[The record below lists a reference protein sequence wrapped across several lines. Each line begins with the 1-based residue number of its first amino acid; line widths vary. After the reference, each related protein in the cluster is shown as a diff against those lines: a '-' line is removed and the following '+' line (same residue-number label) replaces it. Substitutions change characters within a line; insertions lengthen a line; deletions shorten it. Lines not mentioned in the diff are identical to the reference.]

1 MTALRRIALRVPG
14 DEAESLRAR
23 FIELA
28 PLGFEELDVGG
39 GTVELV
45 VYADAA
51 GADELLAELPG
62 ATAEPVRDGWED
74 AWRAFHRP
82 AVVAGLWLGPPWET
96 PPDPARAIV
105 IDPGRAFGTGS
116 HATTRLCVD
125 LLAGTERRGSLL
137 DVGCGSGVLAI
148 AAARLGF
155 APVLAVDVDPVAV
168 ETTRANASVNGVAI
182 EVRVADA
189 LRDALEPADVAVA
202 NVLLGPV
209 ETMLR
214 RLDADEAI
222 TSGYLAGERPSHDGW
237 GHVES
242 RELDGWSADR
252 FRRHGRVGPGSAT
265 LRGVGAEAG

>member
-82 AVVAGLWLGPPWET
+82 AVVAGLWLGPPWGT